1 MPQRAPVLE
10 RKYEKAYED
19 SPPNATPDS
28 NVESSMLAMQPL
40 APRPVDANLICTEI
54 DADGNLVNCTKGGS
68 KLVSKSSICAL
79 YGLQPRDL
87 RKLDGTLKDQLP
99 VILVRSS
106 AVLLNLGVVK
116 AIIRH
121 DGVTLFE
128 SMDVGERLR
137 QQEFIQEIQAKL
149 VASNTSGNYG
159 MVPQQPFE
167 FVVLETILQK
177 TLQELQEDFDRL
189 HSLVEEHLAT
199 IQGFVQWERL
209 KILLTCKMRATLF
222 QERVNSIRSCI
233 SEILESDDD
242 MAGMYLSH
250 KALLSERS
258 INAHEEIELLLE
270 SYLKTA
276 EEIASRLQVLIAD
289 MQSTED
295 IVNIGLVGQRN
306 ELLLLE
312 LKLGIGT
319 FAASMGGFG
328 ASVLGMNIPN
338 HMEHSPYAFGAVLGG
353 LLTVA
358 GTAFLITWRR
368 LLCLIRKH

>member
-1 MPQRAPVLE
+1 MGLQGIF
-10 RKYEKAYED
+10 
-19 SPPNATPDS
+19 SG
-28 NVESSMLAMQPL
+28 LAGRQL
-40 APRPVDANLICTEI
+40 AEPTLICNEI
-54 DADGNLVNCTKGGS
+54 DVNGR
-68 KLVSKSSICAL
+68 LHVSCGKVLKSTLCASN
-79 YGLQPRDL
+79 GLQARDL

-99 VILVRSS
+99 AILVRSS
-106 AVLLNLGVVK
+106 AILVNLGTVK

-121 DGVTLFE
+121 NGVTLFE
-128 SMDVGERLR
+128 GIDVEERLK
-137 QQEFIQEIQAKL
+137 QLEFINEIQLKL
-149 VASNTSGNYG
+149 RANAHAGQNK
-159 MVPQQPFE
+159 QPFE

-177 TLQELQEDFDRL
+177 TLQELQDEFDTL
-189 HSLVEEHLAT
+189 APKVEEHLAAL
-199 IQGFVQWERL
+199 QKYVQWDRL
-209 KILLTCKMRATLF
+209 KILLTCKLKVTLF
-222 QERVNSIRSCI
+222 QERVNSIRTCI
-233 SEILESDDD
+233 AELLESDDD

-250 KALLSERS
+250 KASLFMRP
-258 INAHEEIELLLE
+258 INAHEEVELLLE

-276 EEIASRLQVLIAD
+276 EEISSRLQVLSTD

-338 HMEHSPYAFGAVLGG
+338 HMEHSPHAFALVLGT

-358 GTAFLITWRR
+358 GTTFAFTWRR
-368 LLCLIRKH
+368 LMMLIRKH